1 VIHTRPPGSPFSLQV
16 RLCATVAGAFGLG
29 IILIARGFPG
39 GVDSMAA
46 QRPSLPFELL
56 CVLLLGTLGASW
68 PCARWL
74 RARARDPAAALPEL
88 AARARDAA
96 LGLPLLVL
104 HAGLP
109 LVVVAS
115 AFQLWIEVRRGVPW
129 PTAMRGAALGATVGI
144 ALSVPVFVMLRSI
157 VRPVL
162 VALGSSRPPGR
173 PRLELRVRLLWAIPA
188 LTLTAAGPPALAAAS
203 RIDPIAAGADL
214 IMLLAGLLLLLAAAA
229 WTGHTLAR
237 AIGDDVRRVTRRI
250 AAHARRER
258 PATIESRRPR
268 LAEMGRLVEAVNGL
282 LARNAE
288 TDAAHFVSVE
298 RLLET
303 GQQKVRFLAHM
314 SHDLRAPLNS
324 VLGFA
329 DVLLGGV
336 DGPLPPEARQTV
348 ADIRRHGEQTLRMV
362 NQVLDVARVESGR
375 LELRREPCP
384 PAEILSQ
391 ALREARAG
399 THDRGIEVL
408 TELQPGIQPVWVDGT
423 RVATALAGV
432 LGYLMEEVETG
443 PVWVRLESIRADG
456 PPGLQVILEA
466 WGIPLSED
474 VVRDPPGSFRRL
486 PRQRDLGLGPL
497 LAQGIVELHG
507 GSIAVEA
514 GPDEGAVFRI
524 SIPG

>member
-1 VIHTRPPGSPFSLQV
+1 MIERHDLGGAFSLQV

-46 QRPSLPFELL
+46 QRPTLPFELL
-56 CVLLLGTLGASW
+56 CVLLLGTLAVSW

-74 RARARDPAAALPEL
+74 RKKARDPAAPSLDL
-88 AARARDAA
+88 AERARDAA

-104 HAGLP
+104 RAGLP
-109 LVVVAS
+109 LVLCVS
-115 AFQLWIEVRRGVPW
+115 AFQFWLEVRRGIPW
-129 PTAMRGAALGATVGI
+129 PTATHDAALGATVGV
-144 ALSVPVFVMLRSI
+144 ALSVPVYVTLRSI
-157 VRPVL
+157 LRPVL
-162 VALGSSRPPGR
+162 LALGSSRPPGS
-173 PRLELRVRLLWAIPA
+173 RLNLRARLLWAIPA
-188 LTLTAAGPPALAAAS
+188 LTLTAAGPPALVAAS
-203 RIDPIAAGADL
+203 RMEQAVAGADL
-214 IMLLAGLLLLLAAAA
+214 ILLLAGLLLLLAAAA
-229 WTGHTLAR
+229 WTGHTLAH

-250 AAHARRER
+250 VAHARREKP
-258 PATIESRRPR
+258 PAIESRRPR
-268 LAEMGRLVEAVNGL
+268 LAEIGRLIEAVNAL
-282 LARNAE
+282 LAHNAE
-288 TDAAHFVSVE
+288 TDAAHFVAVE
-298 RLLET
+298 RLLEA

-336 DGPLPPEARQTV
+336 DGPLPPEARLAV
-348 ADIRRHGEQTLRMV
+348 AEIRRHGEQTLRMV
-362 NQVLDVARVESGR
+362 NQVLDVARVEAGR

-391 ALREARAG
+391 ALREARTGA
-399 THDRGIEVL
+399 HERGIDVL
-408 TELQPGIQPVWVDGT
+408 AEMEPGMPPVWVDGT

-432 LGYLMEEVETG
+432 LGYLMEEVEAG
-443 PVWVRLESIRADG
+443 PVRVRLESIRADG
-456 PPGLQVILEA
+456 PPGLRIVLQA
-466 WGIPLSED
+466 GGIPLSDE

-486 PRQRDLGLGPL
+486 PRRRDLGLGPL

-507 GSIAVEA
+507 GTIVVEPA
-514 GPDEGAVFRI
+514 PDQGACFRI